1 MYSTFDNFLDSVG
14 KFPLLTAAEEI
25 ELARQVQAWLPLRGR
40 AKLTKAQARTA
51 RIGRRAYD
59 KFFCANLRLVVFVA
73 KRYMVKAKTMTI
85 DDLIQEGC
93 MGLARSIEKFDP
105 ERGYKFSTYSY
116 WWIRQ
121 AMSRAIEAYDR
132 LIRLPI
138 AGIHTLAKLRTYSQA
153 FYRDHGRFPTKTEC
167 MEHCDVSV
175 HLFDAYLA
183 HAEGC
188 HSLNVKI
195 SDENPASELLD
206 VVIDDERSLSYQAE
220 QELLAEDLH
229 EWIKTLSLEEQDL
242 LNRRYGL
249 DSGMPMSLHNLGN
262 SMHLS
267 REAVRHKEVAIL
279 RKLRAKAISNQ

>member
-1 MYSTFDNFLDSVG
+1 MLNSFDNFLENVG
-14 KFPLLTAAEEI
+14 KFPLLTATEEI

-40 AKLTKAQARTA
+40 TKLTKAQARTA

-59 KFFCANLRLVVFVA
+59 KFFCANLRLVVFIA
-73 KRYMVKAKTMTI
+73 KRYIIKVKTMTI

-121 AMSRAIEAYDR
+121 AMSRSIEAYDR

-153 FYRDHGRFPTKTEC
+153 FYRDHGRYPTKDEC

-175 HLFDAYLA
+175 HLFDAYIA

-188 HSLNVKI
+188 QSLNVKI
-195 SDENPASELLD
+195 LEDNPGSELLD
-206 VVIDDERSLSYQAE
+206 IVIDDERSVNDEVEYGLLTE
-220 QELLAEDLH
+220 DLRKWLLALSH
-229 EWIKTLSLEEQDL
+229 EERDL
-242 LNRRYGL
+242 LTRRFGL
-249 DSGMPMSLHNLGN
+249 DSGTPMSLHNLGN

-279 RKLRAKAISNQ
+279 RKLRAKAVCA